1 MQERNAKCLWGFI
14 LALLLGG
21 LPIVP
26 IITLVVCISGIREC
40 LPSTKNKWMGI
51 VGAVLSILS
60 LIVQF
65 IVLAVVVFT
74 VAYGVDKFNETT
86 LNDIVID
93 TEAEVDSDAEETN
106 ESEGNPEIV
115 TEEVSEE
122 MTESEGNPEIVT
134 EEVSEEMTEVEQADG
149 EETTEEAADLLL
161 TEEPTNTKRSGETLP
176 EVGEYEA
183 YDYWGGYRGE
193 TDNGY

>member
-1 MQERNAKCLWGFI
+1 MS
-14 LALLLGG
+14 
-21 LPIVP
+21 
-26 IITLVVCISGIREC
+26 TTSSGA
-40 LPSTKNKWMGI
+40 S
-51 VGAVLSILS
+51 LSN
-60 LIVQF
+60 VKF

>member
-122 MTESEGNPEIVT
+122 MTE
-134 EEVSEEMTEVEQADG
+134 VEQADG